1 MPFERLMELVAAI
14 SDEDAALPMGVLAER
29 WGEPAG
35 RIGDAIDA
43 VRVMRGERT
52 YVTVQPVPDKPVCP
66 KCGTAGCLEDKALDW

>member
-1 MPFERLMELVAAI
+1 MPFERLMEQVANL
-14 SDEDAALPMGVLAER
+14 SDEDAALPMSVLAER

-52 YVTVQPVPDKPVCP
+52 YITFEPHR
-66 KCGTAGCLEDKALDW
+66 